1 MPTRLKVLS
10 GLLVLSIVYAA
21 VTSILDSRESNTINT
36 AADQVKTATA
46 SSIPSKEKSD
56 DIVIINKYKTFKELP
71 DENNNKLTTWGPD
84 PFRGRITKNNKR
96 KEKKEKKVNVSDP
109 IKDLKRETPS
119 FEFMNIESV
128 AVIGESKIV
137 IINGQRYREGDWVNN
152 MLIEKINPKNVTFLS
167 GKTKI
172 IKSVGS

>member
-1 MPTRLKVLS
+1 M
-10 GLLVLSIVYAA
+10 
-21 VTSILDSRESNTINT
+21 
-36 AADQVKTATA
+36 
-46 SSIPSKEKSD
+46 
-56 DIVIINKYKTFKELP
+56 
-71 DENNNKLTTWGPD
+71 
-84 PFRGRITKNNKR
+84 

-167 GKTKI
+167 GKTKKEGVFSWWKGQLALKFFPDLVNGTYEETKSTISTRLFTSSTAVTLCLPYRSETRFLSHRKSIVVSHPRQI
-172 IKSVGS
+172 ICCLPLRRIILICIA